1 MADDVVQKD
10 TEATEKPDE
19 KDESSEKSEA
29 EEKVEEKPDD
39 WRAVLTSED
48 SKKFAESSPDVE
60 HLVNRALDMRRQLAT
75 AITPPG
81 KDAKP
86 EELTAHR
93 KKIGV
98 PEEASGYD
106 IPRPEHLDE
115 ETFNSEPVQK
125 ILETFREQAHSLNVP
140 KETFQAQVGTYWAM
154 EKALVEAQ
162 KAEDQKFADESEAG
176 LRKLWPGEEYD
187 KNKDYMGRAAQAIFG
202 NDLEEV
208 RNLETKDG
216 RFVLDHP
223 VMLRGL
229 AAIGREMEQGGLVPP
244 LSDSERSEGKDQL
257 IDLRKKISEAQ
268 SKGDSKEANRLYQ
281 EEQKILAKMGG
292 SVPIVG
298 AEGRAV

>member
-1 MADDVVQKD
+1 
-10 TEATEKPDE
+10 
-19 KDESSEKSEA
+19 
-29 EEKVEEKPDD
+29 
-39 WRAVLTSED
+39 
-48 SKKFAESSPDVE
+48 
-60 HLVNRALDMRRQLAT
+60 MRRQLAT

-257 IDLRKKISEAQ
+257 IDRRKKISEAQ

-281 EEQKILAKMGG
+281 QEQKILSKMGG
-292 SVPIVG
+292 SAPIVG